1 LLDEWSKACL
11 VLACSVFSRFD
22 VVGLKHSQV

>member
-1 LLDEWSKACL
+1 LDEWSKACL